1 VRELWRLNLFSQP
14 VLNVLLSQ
22 PVSTEQLYRLELIF
36 DFVHQSNNSLE
47 DFFIRSFPIELTEDV
62 KCTEAIAVLVLIGLT
77 FRFVSLW

>member
-1 VRELWRLNLFSQP
+1 VRELWRLNLCSQP
-14 VLNVLLSQ
+14 VLSVLLSQ
-22 PVSTEQLYRLELIF
+22 PVSTEQLYRLKLIF

-77 FRFVSLW
+77 FRFVSLL